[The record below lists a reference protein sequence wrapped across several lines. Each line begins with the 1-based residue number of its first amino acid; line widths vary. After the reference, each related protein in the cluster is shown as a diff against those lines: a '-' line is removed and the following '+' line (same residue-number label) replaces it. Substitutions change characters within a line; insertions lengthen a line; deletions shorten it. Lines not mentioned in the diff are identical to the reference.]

1 MTQRIV
7 YWTSGFERSAMWVIK
22 NIQNMHFIRREDFTI
37 GPLFFPFILHSKHT
51 HSDFFCSGMTFL
63 LPYLVLPL
71 CSILW
76 IFRKL
81 EVVSYFVEGDI
92 DKASLDQNGLHS
104 ETLPLSSA
112 SGHHCYPH
120 SSKQNCTVLL
130 TPPANPLFGFSYFSS
145 NLHFDCTEAWQR
157 KNTYKW

>member
-22 NIQNMHFIRREDFTI
+22 NIQNHAFYQKRRFYHRSPVFSLHFAQQT
-37 GPLFFPFILHSKHT
+37 HT
-51 HSDFFCSGMTFL
+51 FWFLCSGMTFL